1 MIVTVSDFLQSLM
14 EKEKELIKKY
24 EIVGHAPTIGDMYE
38 GLTAELLNK
47 SLFKELDIRVAAGKI
62 RNGEGEYSNEVDCM
76 IVEGEG
82 DKIPYTE
89 KYIYDI
95 SQVIAVLEIKKNLYK
110 NDLIDSYNKMHK
122 IYKIGDQT
130 KIELNGLRDAFRQI
144 VKKELPNYEDI
155 VSLPFHEQMIYHSLL
170 MEETLPVRIIFGYY
184 GYKSE
189 FSLREAFY
197 KFISDNMG
205 NKGFSPVTF
214 PDLIIC
220 GNSSLIK
227 LDAMPYPG
235 FIDDKNFWNF
245 YASSK
250 QNPLLLLLEVIWTRL
265 SYKYKIDSSIFGD
278 DLESE
283 TFHPFISGKAI
294 EINGKMG
301 WECRYKYISQEN
313 LNDDPIKFNWE
324 PEELTEHEV
333 FIINWLCQHGVLDVN
348 RPIFQNMLS
357 SQGLL
362 LEDVILGLNE
372 KGLTYFHNGEFRLL
386 IDECQIVIVDGKWYA
401 AENKTGRLK
410 RWLMKKTKSNNKEE

>member
-130 KIELNGLRDAFRQI
+130 KIELNGLRDAFRHI
-144 VKKELPNYEDI
+144 VKKELPNYEDV

-170 MEETLPVRIIFGYY
+170 IEETLPVRIIFGYY
-184 GYKSE
+184 GYKTE
-189 FSLREAFY
+189 FSLREAYY
-197 KFISDNMG
+197 KFISDNMEG
-205 NKGFSPVTF
+205 DTAKGYSPVTF
-214 PDLIIC
+214 PDLIVC
-220 GNSSLIK
+220 GSNSLIK
-227 LDAMPYPG
+227 LDAMPYVG
-235 FIDDKNFWNF
+235 FIDDNDFWNF
-245 YASSK
+245 YASSN

-265 SYKYKIDSSIFGD
+265 SYKYKINSSIFGE
-278 DLESE
+278 DLE
-283 TFHPFISGKAI
+283 F
-294 EINGKMG
+294 
-301 WECRYKYISQEN
+301 
-313 LNDDPIKFNWE
+313 
-324 PEELTEHEV
+324 
-333 FIINWLCQHGVLDVN
+333 
-348 RPIFQNMLS
+348 
-357 SQGLL
+357 
-362 LEDVILGLNE
+362 
-372 KGLTYFHNGEFRLL
+372 
-386 IDECQIVIVDGKWYA
+386 
-401 AENKTGRLK
+401 
-410 RWLMKKTKSNNKEE
+410 